1 MATGADDGDK
11 TEEPSE
17 KKLRDARDRGEVAK
31 SKDLT
36 ATAGLAVWLLLGSL
50 SVGWAAQRLAALMAA
65 LPAAL
70 DLPFEAAAASLSA
83 QALDTLLALSA
94 AAMVPVLAVGVL
106 VEFLQVGPVFST
118 DKLAFKPEGLNPV
131 QGLQRMVSMDNLVE
145 VVKSL
150 LKTAAVGLV
159 GWHCAMALPARLVG
173 LAWSRR
179 PESAGDALWAT
190 ARPLLGWTV
199 AVFALLAVLDARHQ
213 AWRFMKK
220 MRMSRHELKQEHKEQ
235 EGDPAIKA
243 QRKQLGEAWIR
254 EATEA
259 ARRASA
265 LIVNPTHIAIALH
278 YDREACPV
286 PVLAAKGEDRVALA
300 MRQAAEEAG
309 VPILRNIPLARELMA
324 RGEAGQWVPAD
335 LFDVIAEVILWA
347 REVRDGPSGSEAAG
361 TGREPPGED
370 LTPCAARPHAL
381 HNPPA

>member
-1 MATGADDGDK
+1 MANSEDDGDK

-17 KKLRDARDRGEVAK
+17 KKLRDARDKGEVAK

-36 ATAGLAVWLLLGSL
+36 ATAVLAVWLLLGSL
-50 SVGWAAQRLAALMAA
+50 SAGWVAQRLAALMAA
-65 LPAAL
+65 VPTAL
-70 DLPFEAAAASLSA
+70 DQPFEAAAALLSA
-83 QALDTLLALSA
+83 QALNTLLALSA
-94 AAMVPVLAVGVL
+94 VALVPALAVGAL
-106 VEFLQVGPVFST
+106 VEVMQVGPVFAA
-118 DKLAFKPEGLNPV
+118 DKLAFKPESLNPA
-131 QGLQRMVSMDNLVE
+131 QGLQRMFSMDNLIE

-159 GWHCAMALPARLVG
+159 GWHCATALPERLVA
-173 LAWSRR
+173 LAWAPR
-179 PESAGDALWAT
+179 PMAAGDALWAT
-190 ARPLLGWTV
+190 ARSVLGWTV
-199 AVFALLAVLDARHQ
+199 LAFALLAVLDARHQ

-243 QRKQLGEAWIR
+243 QRKQLGEEWIR

-300 MRQAAEEAG
+300 MRRAAEEAG

-324 RGEAGQWVPAD
+324 RGEAGQWVPAE

-347 REVRDGPSGSEAAG
+347 REVRDGTAGSEVSG

-370 LTPCAARPHAL
+370 LTPCAEWP
-381 HNPPA
+381 